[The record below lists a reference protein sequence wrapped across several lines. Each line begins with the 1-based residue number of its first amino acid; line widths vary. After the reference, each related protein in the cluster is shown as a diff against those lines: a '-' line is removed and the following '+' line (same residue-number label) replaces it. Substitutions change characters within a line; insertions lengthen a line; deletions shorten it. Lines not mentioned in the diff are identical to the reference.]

1 MFIEKSPN
9 HPNYKRNQLINSN
22 KFEDINKNKINKTQN
37 ETFSLLKWIKGTVNP
52 LQNLPI
58 ISGIY
63 SSINSEK
70 KESDRDMVQNS
81 LGGFIYGGPIGAIA
95 GFGNWIFNK
104 AFDKTPTEL
113 FFDITGIS
121 NIWENKENKSEV
133 IAQLNKNKNSTPIF
147 KQENITA
154 PSVKELN
161 SQTEVV
167 NTAKKPLSS
176 KNEKLIKTNKKQ
188 DIIEF
193 DYPRWLPNEEHEIKR
208 DSKILNLSLINKQYE
223 TQKHRV
229 NTLNIK
235 A

>member
-22 KFEDINKNKINKTQN
+22 KFEDIKKNKINKTQN

-70 KESDRDMVQNS
+70 KESDRDIIQNS
-81 LGGFIYGGPIGAIA
+81 LGGFLYGGPIGAIA

-121 NIWENKENKSEV
+121 NIWENKENKSKV
-133 IAQLNKNKNSTPIF
+133 IAQLNKNKKPTPIF
-147 KQENITA
+147 KQEGINVT
-154 PSVKELN
+154 SVKELN
-161 SQTEVV
+161 SQTESV
-167 NTAKKPLSS
+167 NTTKKAISS
-176 KNEKLIKTNKKQ
+176 KNEKLSNTNNKQ
-188 DIIEF
+188 HMIEF
-193 DYPRWLPNEEHEIKR
+193 DYPKWIPDDQLEIQR
-208 DSKILNLSLINKQYE
+208 NSKTLDLSLINKQYE
-223 TQKHRV
+223 TQKQRV